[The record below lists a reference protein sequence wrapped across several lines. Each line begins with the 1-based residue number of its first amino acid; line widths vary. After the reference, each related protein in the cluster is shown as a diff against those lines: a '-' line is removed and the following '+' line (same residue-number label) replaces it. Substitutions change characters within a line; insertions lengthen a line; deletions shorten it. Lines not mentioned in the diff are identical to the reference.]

1 MVLTKRKEM
10 TEAYLG
16 KPVTNTV
23 ITVPAY
29 INDSQR
35 QATKDGGTIAGLN
48 VLRIINEP
56 AATLIAYS
64 LDKRV
69 GAGVE
74 SNMLMFDLG
83 GGTFDVSILTTED
96 GMSEVKSTAKNTP
109 VEKTLATKW
118 STILLQSSSAS
129 IRKTSV
135 RTRELFIA
143 FVLLVNMLSVLS
155 LLAPRPVLRL
165 THSMKE

>member
-1 MVLTKRKEM
+1 MVLTKRKEI

>member
-1 MVLTKRKEM
+1 MVLTKRKEI

-23 ITVPAY
+23 ITVPVY

-69 GAGVE
+69 GAGLE